1 LPDVAEQ
8 LGQTTRTLQRKLK
21 EAGSSFQEV
30 LDQTRR
36 ELAEHYLAQVEL
48 SITDIAYMLGFQEQ
62 SSFNHAFK
70 DWTGLNPGA
79 FRQQLLTR

>member
-36 ELAEHYLAQVEL
+36 ELAEHYLAQAEL

-70 DWTGLNPGA
+70 DWTGVNPGA
-79 FRQQLLTR
+79 FRAQRVNR